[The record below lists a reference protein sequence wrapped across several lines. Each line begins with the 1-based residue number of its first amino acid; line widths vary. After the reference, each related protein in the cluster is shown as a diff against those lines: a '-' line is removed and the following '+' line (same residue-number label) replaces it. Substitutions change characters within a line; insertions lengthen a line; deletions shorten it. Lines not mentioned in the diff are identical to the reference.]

1 MSQAGLLNVST
12 SVLPP
17 SVPLQFTTNSGIAVP
32 AANNLNVLGAGG
44 ASTSGSG
51 STITI
56 TAAPSETWQ
65 NISASQ
71 ALVSNN
77 GYFCVSPGG
86 ALALSLPATSAVGN
100 VIEVSLDGAT
110 SFTITQGAGQQI
122 RLGNLTTTAGVGGS
136 LASTQQGDSVRLVCR
151 TANLL
156 WNVLSSMG
164 NPTIV

>member
-1 MSQAGLLNVST
+1 MSQSGSLGS
-12 SVLPP
+12 SGGSLPP
-17 SVPLQFTTNSGIAVP
+17 DVPLTFTTDSGVAVA
-32 AANNLNVLGAGG
+32 AANNLNVLGSGG
-44 ASTSGSG
+44 ASTSGAG

-56 TAAPSETWQ
+56 NVAGVPWT

-71 ALVSNN
+71 ALVANN

-86 ALALSLPATSAVGN
+86 ALSLSLPATSAVGSI
-100 VIEVSLDGAT
+100 IEVSLDGAT

-122 RLGNLTTTAGVGGS
+122 RLGNVATTAGVGGS

-156 WNVLSSMG
+156 WNVLNSMG

>member
-1 MSQAGLLNVST
+1 LS
-12 SVLPP
+12 
-17 SVPLQFTTNSGIAVP
+17 
-32 AANNLNVLGAGG
+32 
-44 ASTSGSG
+44 
-51 STITI
+51 
-56 TAAPSETWQ
+56 
-65 NISASQ
+65 
-71 ALVSNN
+71 
-77 GYFCVSPGG
+77 
-86 ALALSLPATSAVGN
+86 LSLPATSAVGN

-122 RLGNLTTTAGVGGS
+122 RLGNVATTAGVGGS

>member
-1 MSQAGLLNVST
+1 MSQSGSLGS
-12 SVLPP
+12 SGGSLPP
-17 SVPLQFTTNSGIAVP
+17 NVPLTFTTDSGVAVA

-44 ASTSGSG
+44 ASTSAAG
-51 STITI
+51 STITVTSSGIAWSNI
-56 TAAPSETWQ
+56 T
-65 NISASQ
+65 ASQ
-71 ALVSNN
+71 ALVVNR
-77 GYFCVSPGG
+77 GYFCVSAGG
-86 ALALSLPATSAVGN
+86 ALSLSLPATSAVGS

-122 RLGNLTTTAGVGGS
+122 RLGNVATTAGVGGS
-136 LASTQQGDSVRLVCR
+136 LASTQQGDSVRIVCR